1 MDYNRANRCKVSYEY
16 SIKLIM
22 TSSKAPLESIEESRT
37 LADQVANRIREAI
50 LRGAF
55 PSGESL
61 RQEDLAAQLG
71 VSRMPVREAL
81 RQLESE
87 GFVAIYPHRGALVVA
102 LSADEVREIYDM
114 RIAIE
119 TRLLRL
125 ALPNMTEETFREADA
140 ILDQIDREHEPTRWS
155 RLNWAFHL
163 TLYAPANRQRMLAVV
178 KGLHGNV
185 DRYMR
190 IYLAPMKR
198 QQISQEQ
205 HRALVDACRRQDTT
219 EALAIL
225 EEHLDSASRTLAEYI
240 EKKGVVDDA

>member
-1 MDYNRANRCKVSYEY
+1 MA
-16 SIKLIM
+16 
-22 TSSKAPLESIEESRT
+22 SSKAPLETIEESRT
-37 LADQVANRIREAI
+37 LANQVANRIRDAI

-61 RQEDLAAQLG
+61 RQEELAAQLG

-81 RQLESE
+81 RQLEAE
-87 GFVAIYPHRGALVVA
+87 GFVVIYPHRGALVVA

-125 ALPNMTEETFREADA
+125 ALPKMTEETFAQADA
-140 ILDQIDREHEPTRWS
+140 IIDQIDQEHEPTRWS
-155 RLNWAFHL
+155 QLNWAFHL
-163 TLYAPANRQRMLAVV
+163 ALYAPAERQRMLSMV

-198 QQISQEQ
+198 QQISQQQ
-205 HRALVDACRRQDTT
+205 HRLLVDACRRQDTA
-219 EALAIL
+219 EALQIL
-225 EEHLDSASRTLAEYI
+225 EEHLDSASRTLSAYI
-240 EKKGVVDDA
+240 EKKGAVEG